1 MHEPQY
7 RRERETELYFIST
20 SAKNVVSMWDSRKP
34 RPMYRRHVSKYEGK
48 ENPLRSA
55 YDGNCFHSH
64 LCTSQRVN
72 NCQAGIVHLVHC
84 PLNYSYSE
92 GLKMTH

>member
-1 MHEPQY
+1 MNHNTV
-7 RRERETELYFIST
+7 ERASEVYFIST
-20 SAKNVVSMWDSRKP
+20 SAKMWFPCGIQESLDQYTIDTWHDPREKRTLYGRLMMKIVSIHIYVP
-34 RPMYRRHVSKYEGK
+34 
-48 ENPLRSA
+48 
-55 YDGNCFHSH
+55 
-64 LCTSQRVN
+64 SQRVN